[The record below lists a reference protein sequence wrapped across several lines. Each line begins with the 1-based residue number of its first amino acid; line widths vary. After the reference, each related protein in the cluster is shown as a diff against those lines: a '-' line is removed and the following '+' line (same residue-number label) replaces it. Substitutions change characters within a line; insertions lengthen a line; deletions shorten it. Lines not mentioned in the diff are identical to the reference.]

1 MEYKRVLAAIAAAA
15 VMACSTGCGK
25 DNNTSSQAESSQ
37 PSVSRT
43 EDTEETTESSD
54 DEEEEKEK
62 EDNGSK
68 TDKEKTTKAPK
79 DNKDKD
85 TKTEAASDDAAA
97 GTGTSAASAAKTSG
111 NSGSS
116 SGSKSGSGSGSKSD
130 SSALQKATEAPTA
143 APTEAP
149 TEPPTEA
156 PTEPPT
162 EAPTEPESPYAAEIT
177 FNGAP
182 AVVKGSNV
190 TIEGNRAIIT
200 AGGSYYITGS
210 SGDGQICVS
219 TATEEKVKIIL
230 AGVSITCNSGPAVFI
245 NEAKR
250 CTVEMLEGTANYLSD
265 SAKDNV
271 NDGVI
276 FSNDTLRL
284 KGTGSLEIAAGNK
297 HGIASD
303 DDVIIEG
310 GNYTISSVKS
320 GIYAHDNITIN
331 DGNLTVRG
339 GTNGLKSR
347 GSINIKG
354 GTSYISGGT
363 KEEKS
368 SIYAAGVFSYTG
380 GTVFAAG
387 NKVTAPTNTAYPF
400 AVASL
405 TNPGAAGGGLGLFIN
420 GVQQGDF
427 APHNDYRCIMMLS
440 PNLYIGAEV
449 GFAFNDNYYAGYT
462 IADTSNVFTIE

>member
-97 GTGTSAASAAKTSG
+97 GTGTSAASDAKTSG

-116 SGSKSGSGSGSKSD
+116 SGSKSGSGSGSKSGSGSGSKSD
-130 SSALQKATEAPTA
+130 SSASQKATEAPTA
-143 APTEAP
+143 A
-149 TEPPTEA
+149 PTEA

>member
-85 TKTEAASDDAAA
+85 TKTEAASDDEAA